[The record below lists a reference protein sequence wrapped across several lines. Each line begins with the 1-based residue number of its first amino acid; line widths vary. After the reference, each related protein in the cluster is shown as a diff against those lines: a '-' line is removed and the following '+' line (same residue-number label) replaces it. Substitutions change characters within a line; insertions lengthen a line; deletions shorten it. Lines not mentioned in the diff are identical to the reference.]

1 MRTMDGRL
9 GLTGGQM
16 VSCLVQGAVLWLGF
30 ALLLRWLGPMGIY
43 EGGLKAA
50 IYLLAVP
57 LSVPLVL
64 QIEKLA
70 KLRRDQVFAGMA
82 VGTMAAILLDGL
94 ALGFF
99 PRLYGETVEMW
110 AGAGALI
117 LWGGGVGLL
126 LGWWRTKRV

>member
-1 MRTMDGRL
+1 MDGRL
-9 GLTGGQM
+9 GLTGGQV
-16 VSCLVQGAVLWLGF
+16 VSCLVQGAMLWLVF

-43 EGGLKAA
+43 EGSLKVT

-57 LSVPLVL
+57 LTVPVVFQL
-64 QIEKLA
+64 EKLA
-70 KLRRDQVFAGMA
+70 KLRRDQVFTGMA
-82 VGTMAAILLDGL
+82 VGTMSAILLDGL

-117 LWGGGVGLL
+117 LWGGGVGLA
-126 LGWWRTKRV
+126 LGWWRTARG

>member
-1 MRTMDGRL
+1 MAGRL
-9 GLTGGQM
+9 GLTNGQM
-16 VSCLVQGAVLWLGF
+16 LSCLVQGAVLWLGF

-43 EGGLKAA
+43 EGRLQIGIYLAA
-50 IYLLAVP
+50 IPLTVP
-57 LSVPLVL
+57 VVF
-64 QIEKLA
+64 QVEWLA

-117 LWGGGVGLL
+117 LWGGGVGMA
-126 LGWWRTKRV
+126 LGWWRTRAG

>member
-1 MRTMDGRL
+1 MDGRA
-9 GLTGGQM
+9 GLTGGQ
-16 VSCLVQGAVLWLGF
+16 VASCLVQGSVLWLAF

-43 EGGLKAA
+43 EGPLKIG
-50 IYLLAVP
+50 IYLLAIPLTVP
-57 LSVPLVL
+57 IVFQV
-64 QIEKLA
+64 EWLA
-70 KLRRDQVFAGMA
+70 KLRRDQVFTGMA

-99 PRLYGETVEMW
+99 PRLYGETVDMW

-126 LGWWRTKRV
+126 LGWWRARGA